1 MTKEDGD
8 CWRGQPIV
16 CLTII
21 ILVADFFATLPMI
34 LMGEGAWRS
43 NSEGWKELLGPI
55 RLKTRYLRTLKL
67 EPGKPPSMISRTS
80 IANAERSKKPALV
93 GD

>member
-1 MTKEDGD
+1 M
-8 CWRGQPIV
+8 
-16 CLTII
+16 
-21 ILVADFFATLPMI
+21 LVELALLRPWLLI
-34 LMGEGAWRS
+34 LMGKGAWRS

-55 RLKTRYLRTLKL
+55 RLKTRYLRTLKWV